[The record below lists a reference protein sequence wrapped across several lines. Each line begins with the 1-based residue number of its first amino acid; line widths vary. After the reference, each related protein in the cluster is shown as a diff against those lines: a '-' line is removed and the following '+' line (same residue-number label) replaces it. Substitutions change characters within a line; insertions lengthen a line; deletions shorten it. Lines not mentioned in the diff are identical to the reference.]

1 MLIYL
6 TDLKQMPKWNKQETT
21 LKKLFHEEAT
31 KGYADIHSIRLF
43 GLYRDESRNIR
54 HNVYH
59 PIDYVYHNVVTVVGE
74 FDCLSKKTKPNNTHA
89 VKEIDRDGDTS
100 ILKVK
105 FPIMKNTYKP
115 YRNDEYTN
123 KLFHKLKQDDRILFC
138 YVTPS
143 GRGLRFA
150 FKVNTRINNDLEYLS
165 NYYFYAKKFLKCYDE
180 EGRFGIEYNDSVT
193 GSFYELGNIT
203 SVYWFLPT
211 TDKWHVKDAVEVKKI

>member
-6 TDLKQMPKWNKQETT
+6 TDLKHMPKWSKQETT

-31 KGYADIHSIRLF
+31 KGYSDIYSIRLF
-43 GLYRDESRNIR
+43 GLYKDESRNIR
-54 HNVYH
+54 HNIYH
-59 PIDYVYHNVVTVVGE
+59 PIDYVNNNVTIVVGE
-74 FDCLSKKTKPNNTHA
+74 FDCFKENRPNNTHA

-105 FPIMKNTYKP
+105 FPIMKNSYKP

-123 KLFHKLKQDDRILFC
+123 EIFEKLKQDDRILFC

-143 GRGLRFA
+143 GKGLRFG
-150 FKVNTRINNDLEYLS
+150 FKVNTSIHNDLEYLS
-165 NYYFYAKKFLKCYDE
+165 NYYFYGKEFLKYDKE
-180 EGRFGIEYNDSVT
+180 DRFNIEYNASTT
-193 GSFYELGNIT
+193 GSFYELGNIA

-211 TDKWHVKDAVEVKKI
+211 TDKWHVKNAIEVKKI